1 MSLITN
7 KDQLKII
14 DNSVADLEKSL
25 GVKHKRV
32 SFNEVWDS
40 DRPEEVK
47 GESLQE
53 YMKDVSR
60 FFREKNTCL
69 TNEKA
74 SRNSFFHDDYHNF
87 DKFREDYQRAFKK
100 IPYVSPPVRWQW

>member
-14 DNSVADLEKSL
+14 DNFVADLEKSL

-40 DRPEEVK
+40 DPPEEAK

-60 FFREKNTCL
+60 FSER
-69 TNEKA
+69 
-74 SRNSFFHDDYHNF
+74 RI
-87 DKFREDYQRAFKK
+87 RA
-100 IPYVSPPVRWQW
+100 

>member
-14 DNSVADLEKSL
+14 DNFVADLEKSL

-40 DRPEEVK
+40 DPPEEVK

-60 FFREKNTCL
+60 FSER
-69 TNEKA
+69 
-74 SRNSFFHDDYHNF
+74 RI
-87 DKFREDYQRAFKK
+87 RA
-100 IPYVSPPVRWQW
+100 

>member
-14 DNSVADLEKSL
+14 DNFVADLEKSL

-32 SFNEVWDS
+32 SFNEGWGS

-53 YMKDVSR
+53 
-60 FFREKNTCL
+60 
-69 TNEKA
+69 
-74 SRNSFFHDDYHNF
+74 
-87 DKFREDYQRAFKK
+87 
-100 IPYVSPPVRWQW
+100 